1 MRNDPLGVNRFS
13 RALLKG
19 AVSDDDEDEVEDEE
33 ELKQQKRIED
43 MDENDQ
49 PEYSMKEIKTVL
61 EEAAEDIE
69 ESGIFDDLAENIE
82 EIVRVGSFKAWIF
95 VGRAKRGDVVAERR
109 RRRRDEHNERLSNE
123 RDDGSCGERII
134 GG

>member
-1 MRNDPLGVNRFS
+1 MNDEERPPRRQSLLTH
-13 RALLKG
+13 ALLKG
-19 AVSDDDEDEVEDEE
+19 AVSDEDEVEDEE

-82 EIVRVGSFKAWIF
+82 DRTSGKLQGVVF
-95 VGRAKRGDVVAERR
+95 VGRTKRGDVVAERR

-123 RDDGSCGERII
+123 RDDGWCGERII

>member
-1 MRNDPLGVNRFS
+1 MNDEERPPRRQSLLTH
-13 RALLKG
+13 ALLKG

-43 MDENDQ
+43 MDEEDQ

-82 EIVRVGSFKAWIF
+82 EIVRVGSFKASSSW
-95 VGRAKRGDVVAERR
+95 DERR
-109 RRRRDEHNERLSNE
+109 EGMLSP
-123 RDDGSCGERII
+123 RGGEEEE
-134 GG
+134 G